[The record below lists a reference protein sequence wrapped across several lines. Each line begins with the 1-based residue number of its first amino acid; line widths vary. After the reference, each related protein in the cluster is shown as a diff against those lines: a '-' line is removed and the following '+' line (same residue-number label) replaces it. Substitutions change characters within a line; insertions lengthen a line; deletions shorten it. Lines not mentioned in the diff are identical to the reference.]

1 MISKNIE
8 VFKYNE
14 IDSTNNEAQR
24 LIEKKDDFPFWV
36 VADTQTS
43 GRGRKNRFWSSLKGN
58 FMGTLVLKIS
68 IEKQF
73 IPQLSFITSLAIKE
87 TVDLYK
93 KSKGFKVMV
102 KWPNDIII
110 NDRKCAG
117 ILIENLKGKGKDFE
131 FLAIGIGVNL
141 ILHPKNTAF
150 KSTNLL
156 NELGI
161 KIKRDD
167 FLIKLSENLIN
178 KMNFWEKGKNF
189 PMILSSWL
197 ESAYKLNEVISMT
210 LPDGKIIEG
219 IFLGLN
225 DEGGLILSHENKETV
240 FYTGEIYENL

>member
-58 FMGTLVLKIS
+58 FMGTLVLKIR

-73 IPQLSFITSLAIKE
+73 IPHLSFITSLAIKE

-102 KWPNDIII
+102 LS
-110 NDRKCAG
+110 
-117 ILIENLKGKGKDFE
+117 LIH
-131 FLAIGIGVNL
+131 I
-141 ILHPKNTAF
+141 
-150 KSTNLL
+150 
-156 NELGI
+156 
-161 KIKRDD
+161 
-167 FLIKLSENLIN
+167 
-178 KMNFWEKGKNF
+178 
-189 PMILSSWL
+189 
-197 ESAYKLNEVISMT
+197 
-210 LPDGKIIEG
+210 
-219 IFLGLN
+219 
-225 DEGGLILSHENKETV
+225 
-240 FYTGEIYENL
+240 